1 MKQAKQKK
9 CKQCKSLFTPF
20 NSMQKVCGAKCAQ
33 AFAVSERE
41 KKEAKAKNDEVKRV
55 RQKLKQLSM
64 KDRPKALRSARE
76 AFNAFIRYRDKDDV
90 CISCGRH
97 HQGQYHAG
105 HYKTKGAHPELE
117 FNEDNCHKQCAP
129 CNNHL
134 SGNIVNYRPRL
145 IDKIGIDKVEWI
157 EGPHETKKYTV
168 DELWQI
174 RDEYKAKLKE
184 LKALDSNIV

>member
-1 MKQAKQKK
+1 MKLKK
-9 CKQCKSLFTPF
+9 CKQCGAEFAPF

-33 AFAVSERE
+33 AYAVGQRE
-41 KKEAKAKNDEVKRV
+41 KKEVKQKSEEVKRV

-64 KDRPKALRSARE
+64 KDRPVALRAARKE
-76 AFNAFIRYRDKDDV
+76 FNAYIRLRDKDEP

-117 FNEDNCHKQCAP
+117 FNELNIAKQCSP

-134 SGNIVNYRPRL
+134 SGNIVNYRIRL
-145 IDKIGIDKVEWI
+145 IDKIGLDKVEWL
-157 EGPHETKKYTV
+157 EGAHEPKKYTV
-168 DELWQI
+168 DELWAI
-174 RDEYKAKLKE
+174 RDEYKEKLKE
-184 LKALDSNIV
+184 LKKELDL

>member
-1 MKQAKQKK
+1 MKTAKIKK
-9 CKQCKSLFTPF
+9 CKQCKSPFTPF
-20 NSMQKVCGAKCAQ
+20 NSMQKVCGAQCAQ
-33 AFAVSERE
+33 DFAVAERE
-41 KKEAKAKNDEVKRV
+41 KKEAKAKSDEVKRV
-55 RQKLKQLSM
+55 RQKLKQLSL
-64 KDRPKALRSARE
+64 KDRPKALRAARE

-117 FNEDNCHKQCAP
+117 FNELNVHKQCAP

-134 SGNIVNYRPRL
+134 SGNIVNYRIRL
-145 IDKIGIDKVEWI
+145 IDKIGLDKVEWI

-184 LKALDSNIV
+184 LKALDHDMN